1 MLAWTAWMLIHAGGG
16 VLTGSAAPFPAL
28 LWHAHEM
35 LFGYAIAVL
44 AGFLLTASA
53 NWAKEGPVAGR
64 RLMLLVALWLAGR
77 LAQGFGDAL
86 PWIVADLIDLAFLPA
101 LALTVAG
108 TLWRA
113 ESRRNLI
120 FLPILGVFFTA
131 DLLVHLEVAGAAED
145 TAYMGLTLAVDGFA
159 FLMTMIGGRLTPGF
173 TANAL
178 KAQGIA
184 GTVRDPKALAAASGA
199 AVLAVLVLD
208 LAAPGSG
215 LAGTAAALAAIVLLA
230 RLAFWQTPRTA
241 NQPIL
246 WVLHLGYLWIAVGMA
261 LKAAAVLGDA
271 IPASAAAH
279 ALTTGAVGVYTLGMM
294 SRVGLGHTG
303 RPLEV
308 RPAIAMAYGLVSIA
322 AVMRIAAPVLFPDL
336 YFEAIAVAGGL
347 WIVAFATFT
356 ALYWPILTRPR
367 VDGKP
372 G

>member
-1 MLAWTAWMLIHAGGG
+1 MLAWTVWMVIHAGGG
-16 VLTGSAAPFPAL
+16 ALTGLAAPFPAL

-35 LFGYAIAVL
+35 LFGYAVAVL

-77 LAQGFGDAL
+77 LAQGFGEGL
-86 PWIVADLIDLAFLPA
+86 PWIVADIVDLAFLPA
-101 LALTVAG
+101 LALVVAG

-145 TAYMGLTLAVDGFA
+145 TAFAGLTLAVDGFA

-178 KAQGIA
+178 KAEGVA
-184 GTVRDPKALAAASGA
+184 AAVRDPKALAAASGA

-208 LAAPGSG
+208 LAAPGSA

-230 RLAFWQTPRTA
+230 RVAGWQTMRTA

-246 WVLHLGYLWIAVGMA
+246 WVLHLGYVWIAVGMA

-308 RPAIAMAYGLVSIA
+308 RPAIAVAYGLVSIA

-356 ALYWPILTRPR
+356 AIYWPILTRPR
-367 VDGKP
+367 FDGQP